1 LLELK
6 ANPNRNA
13 QGIILESRIDKG
25 KGTVANVL
33 IQNGTLK
40 VGDPF
45 VAGSCFGRVRAME
58 NEKGQRIQQAGP
70 STPLQLTGF
79 DETPQAG
86 DRLVVPKDE
95 RTAKEIAT
103 QRQQIRREQS
113 LRNVKHLTLDD
124 LSRRMALG
132 EVSELNIIIK
142 ADVDGSIEALSGALQ
157 KLGSEEV
164 SVNIIHT
171 GSGAI
176 TESDVLLASA
186 SDAII
191 IGFQVRPTAAARKLA
206 EAESIDVRLFSV
218 IYDAVDEVHDALEG
232 MLSPEISEEIKA
244 MVSVRDIFKVSKVG
258 TIAGCY
264 VTEGKVT
271 RNNPIRVIR
280 DGVVI
285 YEGRIDSLKRFKEDV
300 REVQSGY
307 ECGIS
312 IENFNDIK
320 VGDEFESY
328 TMVESKRKLSD
339 VN

>member
-1 LLELK
+1 MRSRGAQATDIVILVVAADDMVMPQTIEAINHAKAAGVPMIIAINKMDKDGANPERIKGQLSEHGVIVEEYGGSTQVALVSAHTGMGIADLLDKVLIEAELLELK

-58 NEKGQRIQQAGP
+58 NEKGQRIQKAGP

-79 DETPQAG
+79 DEIPQAG

-95 RTAKEIAT
+95 RTAKEIAN

-113 LRNVKHLTLDD
+113 LRHVKHLTLDD

-157 KLGSEEV
+157 KLGSEV
-164 SVNIIHT
+164 
-171 GSGAI
+171 
-176 TESDVLLASA
+176 
-186 SDAII
+186 
-191 IGFQVRPTAAARKLA
+191 FR
-206 EAESIDVRLFSV
+206 
-218 IYDAVDEVHDALEG
+218 
-232 MLSPEISEEIKA
+232 
-244 MVSVRDIFKVSKVG
+244 
-258 TIAGCY
+258 
-264 VTEGKVT
+264 
-271 RNNPIRVIR
+271 
-280 DGVVI
+280 
-285 YEGRIDSLKRFKEDV
+285 
-300 REVQSGY
+300 
-307 ECGIS
+307 
-312 IENFNDIK
+312 
-320 VGDEFESY
+320 
-328 TMVESKRKLSD
+328 
-339 VN
+339 